1 MATALIGLGSNLGDR
16 EGWLRLA
23 LDRLDAHPLVTV
35 IASSGLYE
43 TAAVGGPSGQGPFL
57 NACATIEVGLDPE
70 SLLRLMLD
78 IERIAGRVRT
88 VKNAPRTLDLDV
100 LLFDDI
106 VRADPGLTIPHPAML
121 DRPFVMVPAAEVAGD
136 HVHPVRGQPLSEF
149 AAPVLSSVDVALHAG
164 DWWSPCRSGEESS
177 R

>member
-23 LDRLDAHPLVTV
+23 LDRLDAHPLVDVT
-35 IASSGLYE
+35 ATSGLYE

-57 NACATIEVGLDPE
+57 NACATLEVGLDPE
-70 SLLRLMLD
+70 ALLRLMLD

-100 LLFDDI
+100 LLFDDME
-106 VRADPGLTIPHPAML
+106 RDDPGLTIPHPAML
-121 DRPFVMVPAAEVAGD
+121 ERPFVMVPAAEVAG
-136 HVHPVRGQPLSEF
+136 HHIHPVAGD
-149 AAPVLSSVDVALHAG
+149 VLSKLAPPVASSVGVAFHRG
-164 DWWSPCRSGEESS
+164 DWWPTTDTDTESS
-177 R
+177 P